1 MASDI
6 KYFIGIDGGGT
17 KCHAAIFDDNNIILG
32 EGIGGE
38 ANVRLGLDLVV
49 KSINSAIDIAF
60 ENAGLNKQIAKSCAL
75 GIGLAGL
82 ANQNDADAII
92 KIFSDFGFVN
102 VASDAHIAC
111 LGAYDGKDGAI
122 LISGTG
128 SIGYA
133 IVGGKSHKIGG
144 WGFEISDDGSGAI
157 IGREALHETLLCYD
171 GIRPHT
177 ALSKEILAKFDGNPR
192 NIVKFVTGAKP
203 KDFGTFAPL
212 VTQFAQDGDIIA
224 TEIMQKA
231 AHTIGLYILR
241 LNEIGA
247 PKICMLGG
255 MAAAL
260 RPWLP
265 DDVRQYIADP
275 INDAIGG
282 ALLLARG
289 ANNGFAL

>member
-1 MASDI
+1 MNSEI

-17 KCHAAIFDDNNIILG
+17 KCRAAIFDVNNVVLG

-38 ANVRLGLDLVV
+38 ANVRLGFGLVIE
-49 KSINSAIDIAF
+49 SINSAIDIAF
-60 ENAGLNKQIAKSCAL
+60 ANAGLDKQIEKSCAL

-82 ANQNDADAII
+82 ANKTDADVII
-92 KIFSDFGFVN
+92 QAFSGFGFVN
-102 VASDAHIAC
+102 VATDAHIAC

-133 IVGGKSHKIGG
+133 FVGGKSHKIGG

-177 ALSKEILAKFDGNPR
+177 SLSQAILQKFDGSPR

-203 KDFGTFAPL
+203 KDFGTFAPI
-212 VTQFAQDGDIIA
+212 VTQFAQDDDVIA
-224 TEIMQKA
+224 VEIMQKA
-231 AHTIGLYILR
+231 ANIMGLYIMR

-260 RPWLP
+260 RPWLSENAK
-265 DDVRQYIADP
+265 QYIAEP
-275 INDAIGG
+275 IKDAIGG

-289 ANNGFAL
+289 ANNGFGL